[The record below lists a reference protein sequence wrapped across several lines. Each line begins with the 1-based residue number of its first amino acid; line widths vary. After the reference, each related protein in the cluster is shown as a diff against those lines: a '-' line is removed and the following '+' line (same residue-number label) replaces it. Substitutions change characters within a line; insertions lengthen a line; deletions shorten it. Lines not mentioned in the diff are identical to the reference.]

1 MTNTETFDYIIVG
14 AGFTGLTAAYE
25 LAKMGKKVKLI
36 EADSV
41 PGGLAST
48 FEFSDGVRL
57 EKFYHHWFNNDIYVP
72 ELVKE
77 LGMEGDILFLPTKT
91 GMYHNGKIW
100 RLSSPLDLLRFK
112 ALSLIDRFRLGYLI
126 FQVRQIKDWKTI
138 EHLSIREWLESLCG
152 KKVYKV
158 VWEPLVN
165 AKFSVFSEMVSA
177 VWMWKKLV
185 LRGGTRNKK
194 GGEELAYF
202 RGGFGRLANALA
214 AAIQSLGGEV
224 SYKTK
229 VTGIIEVGNKIEKLL
244 CEDGSSVH
252 ARNYVLTVSL
262 PVIATI
268 LQESSQKKWVETLRR
283 VKYLGNICLVLR
295 LKKSLSSTYWLN
307 VNDPGF
313 PFVGVIE
320 HTNFDSNENYNGT
333 HIVYLSRYIATS
345 DKLWSLPS
353 ENYYEYALEHLKRM
367 FPALDLDWVI
377 DYRVWKAEYAQAV
390 TEKNYS
396 KYVPEN
402 DTPYI
407 NLKICTMAQIY
418 PEDRGTNYAIREGK
432 YIARMLSMQLEG
444 EKN

>member
-1 MTNTETFDYIIVG
+1 VTKTEKFDYIIVG

-25 LAKMGKKVKLI
+25 LAKTGKKVKVI
-36 EADSV
+36 EADTV
-41 PGGLAST
+41 PGGLAGT
-48 FEFSDGVRL
+48 FEFSDGIRL
-57 EKFYHHWFNNDIYVP
+57 EKFYHHWFNNDINVP

-77 LGMEGDILFLPTKT
+77 LGMEGDILYLPTKT
-91 GMYHNGKIW
+91 GMYHSGKIW
-100 RLSSPLDLLRFK
+100 RLSSPLDLMRFT
-112 ALSLIDRFRLGYLI
+112 ALSLLDRFRLGYLML
-126 FQVRQIKDWKTI
+126 QVRQIKDWRSI
-138 EHLSIREWLESLCG
+138 EHLSIREWLEDLCG
-152 KKVYKV
+152 KKVYGV
-158 VWEPLVN
+158 VWEPLVS

-202 RGGFGRLANALA
+202 RGGFGRLADALA
-214 AAIQSLGGEV
+214 EAIQNLGSIV
-224 SYKTK
+224 TYKTK
-229 VTGIIEVGNKIEKLL
+229 VTGIIEAGDKIEKLI
-244 CEDGSSVH
+244 CEDGSEVH
-252 ARNYVLTVSL
+252 AQHYILTTSL

-268 LQESSQKKWVETLRR
+268 LRESKQKNWVDTLRR

-320 HTNFDSNENYNGT
+320 HTNFDSSENYNGT

-345 DKLWSLPS
+345 DILWRLPS
-353 ENYYEYALEHLKRM
+353 DDYYEYAFEHLKRM
-367 FPALDLDWVI
+367 FPALEHDWVI
-377 DYRVWKAEYAQAV
+377 DYKVWKADYAQAV

-396 KYVPEN
+396 KYVPGN

-432 YIARMLSMQLEG
+432 RIAKALSVPLTEIR
-444 EKN
+444 N